1 MSALGLRAMPQAY
14 REAMVSARRNAY
26 LARYAMPARY
36 RPDFAW
42 LARHSF
48 AHARRLRLML
58 DDPFFAP
65 VFQRGEI

>member
-1 MSALGLRAMPQAY
+1 MPQAY
-14 REAMVSARRNAY
+14 REAIVNARRNAY

-42 LARHSF
+42 LARRDF
-48 AHARRLRLML
+48 EHARRIRLMI

-65 VFQRGEI
+65 VFTGQATT

>member
-1 MSALGLRAMPQAY
+1 MPPAH
-14 REAMVSARRNAY
+14 REAMAHARRNAY

-42 LARHSF
+42 LARRDF
-48 AHARRLRLML
+48 EHARRIRLMM

-65 VFQRGEI
+65 VFAGQSSSG